1 MMYVIIAYV
10 IDSYILLLLYLSKVF
25 PFSGIFLGDLM
36 RYSHKMRMGKK
47 ESFFF
52 QHISFLG
59 KPMGQYLIYY
69 LADIVILADEYW
81 IWG

>member
-36 RYSHKMRMGKK
+36 RYSMRPTLGNYF
-47 ESFFF
+47 EVEPGSG
-52 QHISFLG
+52 IIFL
-59 KPMGQYLIYY
+59 K
-69 LADIVILADEYW
+69 
-81 IWG
+81 